1 MLYCPG
7 CNPKPGKARVDM
19 TQGTAFLVMPFGCKP
34 GPDGK
39 DIDFDRVYHDYLK
52 PAVEATGLRPHRADA
67 ERRGG
72 SIHADMFQDLLMAE
86 LVVADL
92 TVDNPNVWYEI
103 GVRHALRASGA
114 VLTYA
119 LRSKL
124 PFDLN
129 GQRMLHYTLTD
140 GVPDPA
146 NLAAERAA
154 LTEAITAT
162 LEAWKGRKASPVYAQ
177 LPNLREPD
185 WKSLKVG
192 DVNEFW
198 QALETWQ
205 GRIRVAQ
212 QRQRPGDILLLAE
225 ETPNRSLELEALRI
239 AAKALIDLNRPFYAL
254 DTLKK
259 ALAIDPDDV
268 KCRQMLGITL
278 GRTGRFEEAR
288 EALQSLAA
296 GHRDGETLG
305 LLARTWKDQW
315 RRLWDTHALRQ
326 TDARGAAKLT
336 AATLTQAAEAYVKA
350 FQANPAEY
358 YPGINALM
366 LGRLWEDVT
375 GRKSKLDLALVAQ
388 GVLWAVSC
396 KLAGERDYW
405 ALVTR
410 AEIALLEGDEE
421 AMRDHYDEAAALAVN
436 DGKSFDL
443 DSSSQTL
450 DFLRDLG
457 FRPEPV
463 GAAAEI
469 IDGAEVQLQALHRAK
484 PDQPTRP
491 ARVVVFSGHMIDRPD
506 RAQPRFPEAKA
517 GAAEQHIAEAIDKLG
532 VGRGDLGVTQAACG
546 GDLLFIRACLARGMR
561 LEIYLPQHEPDFL
574 RDSVSY
580 GAAHWQDEYD
590 AVRKHPDATFRVMP
604 DELGPAPEGINLY
617 DRCNRWMLYSGLS
630 NGLSKVSF
638 VALWDGRRGD
648 GPGGT
653 EHMIELVRKVTG
665 RQAVRIDPATL

>member
-1 MLYCPG
+1 
-7 CNPKPGKARVDM
+7 
-19 TQGTAFLVMPFGCKP
+19 
-34 GPDGK
+34 
-39 DIDFDRVYHDYLK
+39 
-52 PAVEATGLRPHRADA
+52 
-67 ERRGG
+67 
-72 SIHADMFQDLLMAE
+72 MFQDLLMAE

-103 GVRHALRASGA
+103 GVRHALRTSGA
-114 VLTYA
+114 VLTFA
-119 LRSKL
+119 LRSRL

-146 NLAAERAA
+146 TLATECAA

-162 LEAWKGRKASPVYAQ
+162 LAAWKGRKASPVYAQ

-205 GRIRVAQ
+205 GRIRIAQ

-225 ETPNRSLELEALRI
+225 ETPNRSLELEALHT
-239 AAKALIDLNRPFYAL
+239 AAKALIDLNRPRYAL
-254 DTLKK
+254 DTLKT

-268 KCRQMLGITL
+268 KTRQMQGIAL
-278 GRTGRFEEAR
+278 GRAGRFEEAK
-288 EALQSLAA
+288 EALQTLAA
-296 GHRDGETLG
+296 DHRDGETLG

-326 TDARGAAKLT
+326 TDARAAAKAT
-336 AATLTQAAEAYVKA
+336 AATLAQAAEAYVKA
-350 FQANPAEY
+350 FEANPADY

-366 LGRLWEDVT
+366 LGRLWEAVT

-396 KLAGERDYW
+396 KLKLSDQQDYW

-410 AEIALLEGDEE
+410 AEIALLEDDEG
-421 AMRDHYDEAAALAVN
+421 AMRDHYDQAAALAVN
-436 DGKSFDL
+436 DGNPFYL

-457 FRPEPV
+457 FRPELV

-469 IDGAEVQLQALHRAK
+469 IDEGERQLRDQHRAK
-484 PDQPTRP
+484 PDQPAEP
-491 ARVVVFSGHMIDRPD
+491 ARVVLFSGHMIDRPD

-517 GAAEQHIAEAIDKLG
+517 AAAEQRIGEELDKLG
-532 VGRGDLGVTQAACG
+532 IGPADLGVAQAACG
-546 GDLLFIRACLARGMR
+546 GDLLFIRQCLQRGVR
-561 LEIYLPQHEPDFL
+561 LEIYLPQSEPDFL

-580 GAAHWQDEYD
+580 GAPHWQDDYD
-590 AVRKHPDATFRVMP
+590 AVKNHPDAKFRVMP
-604 DELGPAPEGINLY
+604 DGLGPAPEGIDFY

-630 NGLSKVSF
+630 NGLAKVSF
-638 VALWDGRRGD
+638 ITLWDGKPGD

-653 EHMIELVRKVTG
+653 EHLVELVRKLTG
-665 RQAVRIDPATL
+665 RQPVLIDPATL